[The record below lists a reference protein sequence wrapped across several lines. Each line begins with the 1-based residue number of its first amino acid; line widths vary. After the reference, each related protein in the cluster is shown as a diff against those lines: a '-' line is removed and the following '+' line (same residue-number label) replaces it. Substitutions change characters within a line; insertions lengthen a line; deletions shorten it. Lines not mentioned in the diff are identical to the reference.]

1 MNPTTSQRQAIDSD
15 AKNIL
20 VVAGPGSGKTATTV
34 ARIQR
39 LIEMQVNPRAIVA
52 LTFTNAAA
60 DELRKRLSYIPR
72 GSTTVVDPPLGY
84 CGTLHGFALKML
96 KQHGTGI
103 GFGNRTALIGEEAVA
118 DLIEAKAKQLGCKKP
133 LKRLLELKAE
143 MYPSG
148 FEGGRLS
155 DEARVIA
162 SYYAD
167 LREGG
172 MVDFDTIL
180 SEFLRMVKEYGSLR
194 QPFVWPFTHLF
205 VDEVQDSAA
214 IDWDIYWSLPMMQ
227 RFFVGDQDQSIY
239 AFRGGRPDLMKLRD
253 DGEIIMLEENFRS
266 RVEICTAAQRL
277 IDHTSGARYPKA
289 TISMRGTG
297 GLVLRVPAEG
307 NSGAEAAEISR
318 IVRAESA
325 IGASWNEIAVLA
337 RTNLICAEIR
347 DQLKA
352 EGVPVAEGAKSGLPK
367 DWALA
372 KALVE
377 WAANPLN
384 DTLGYFFLLAQRRQ
398 MGNPEKI
405 ARQIVNEIQR
415 SARSKMQ
422 TLHRATGALLMDR
435 YYVGDVGI
443 LLSDHQISTET
454 RMRVVGLMR
463 LLPVDADL
471 LQLALAMTQDH
482 GTSVPAETGVTVTT
496 MHGAKGR
503 EWDVVILAG
512 FEEEEMVSRSNV
524 DPSSEVVDEARRL
537 AYVAVTR
544 ARHRLFITHS
554 RMRKT
559 SWGAIE
565 LHRPCRFLEEMEGLG
580 WGGY

>member
-1 MNPTTSQRQAIDSD
+1 
-15 AKNIL
+15 
-20 VVAGPGSGKTATTV
+20 
-34 ARIQR
+34 
-39 LIEMQVNPRAIVA
+39 
-52 LTFTNAAA
+52 
-60 DELRKRLSYIPR
+60 
-72 GSTTVVDPPLGY
+72 
-84 CGTLHGFALKML
+84 
-96 KQHGTGI
+96 
-103 GFGNRTALIGEEAVA
+103 
-118 DLIEAKAKQLGCKKP
+118 
-133 LKRLLELKAE
+133 
-143 MYPSG
+143 
-148 FEGGRLS
+148 
-155 DEARVIA
+155 
-162 SYYAD
+162 
-167 LREGG
+167 

-214 IDWDIYWSLPMMQ
+214 IDWDIYWALPMMQ

-289 TISMRGTG
+289 TISTRGTG

-325 IGASWNEIAVLA
+325 TGVAWNEIAVLA
-337 RTNLICAEIR
+337 RTNAVCAEIR

-352 EGVPVAEGAKSGLPK
+352 EGVPVAEGAKSGLPR

-372 KALVE
+372 KAIVE
-377 WAANPLN
+377 LAANPLN
-384 DTLGYFFLLAQRRQ
+384 DTLAYFCILAKERHLGQPEKNARKVANDAQR
-398 MGNPEKI
+398 
-405 ARQIVNEIQR
+405 V
-415 SARSKMQ
+415 ARSNMRPLCRELAFGK
-422 TLHRATGALLMDR
+422 TDAPRLGNIN
-435 YYVGDVGI
+435 VF
-443 LLSDHQISTET
+443 LSDHQISTET
-454 RMRVVGLMR
+454 RMRISGLMR

-524 DPSSEVVDEARRL
+524 DPSSETVDEARRL

-544 ARHRLFITHS
+544 ARNRLFITHS

-565 LHRPCRFLEEMEGLG
+565 PHRPCRFLEEMGL
-580 WGGY
+580 